1 MSVHDA
7 ERIRLDMKISSSVKR
22 ATVRISWSPIG
33 GGSAYKGQIR
43 EGGREGE
50 GVNKGGKEREG
61 EGENKG
67 GKEEGLVRESGEE
80 ERVRNRRRE

>member
-1 MSVHDA
+1 MN
-7 ERIRLDMKISSSVKR
+7 K
-22 ATVRISWSPIG
+22 G
-33 GGSAYKGQIR
+33 GK
-43 EGGREGE
+43 EREGE